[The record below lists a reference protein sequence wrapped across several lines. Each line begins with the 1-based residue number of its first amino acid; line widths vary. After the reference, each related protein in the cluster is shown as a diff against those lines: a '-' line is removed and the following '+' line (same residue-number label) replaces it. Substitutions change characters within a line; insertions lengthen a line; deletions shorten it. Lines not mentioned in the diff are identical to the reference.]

1 MMKEKKSFII
11 AFEGIDGSG
20 KKTQI
25 SLLNKNLIKEGY
37 ETFLISFPSYDT
49 QIGKIIKGILIGEIK
64 FNPYLLQLLNTANR
78 WEKVDIIKENLEKNK
93 IVLIDRYIYSG
104 IAYGIANGLPKK
116 WVFSLEENLPKPLIT
131 ILLDIPAE
139 EAIKRISKIKKL
151 DKYENDIAFLSK
163 VREIFLQLS
172 KNKGWIKIN
181 ALKPIEEI
189 EKEIFELISK
199 TLASPLQY

>member
-1 MMKEKKSFII
+1 MFSGII

-49 QIGKIIKGILIGEIK
+49 QIGKIIREILIGERK

-78 WEKVDIIKENLEKNK
+78 WEKLDIIKENLEKNK

-104 IAYGIANGLPKK
+104 IAYGIANNLPKK
-116 WVFSLEENLPKPLIT
+116 WVFSLEQGLPKPFIT

-139 EAIKRISKIKKL
+139 EAIKRILKTKEP
-151 DKYENDIAFLSK
+151 DKYESNIEYLSK
-163 VREIFLQLS
+163 VRKVFLQLS

-181 ALKPIEEI
+181 ALKTIEEI
-189 EKEIFELISK
+189 EKEIFNKVFIRLKKKIK
-199 TLASPLQY
+199 TQ